1 MRKITEE
8 LMWAI
13 GMEWHSADYVSV
25 FFVYIGGEFLM
36 KTEYLEI
43 MDNIIKYV
51 WSLAYAFSVR

>member
-1 MRKITEE
+1 
-8 LMWAI
+8 
-13 GMEWHSADYVSV
+13 MEWHSADYVSV